1 MGKKRSVGDRM
12 SKEGVY
18 QSLLTAEGGCVSGET
33 LSRRLG
39 VSRAAV
45 WKAVDSLRRD
55 GYTIEACPGRGY
67 RLLAA
72 PDALTER
79 EIRRSLSREAAWVS
93 LRCLE
98 EVDSTNSYLKREA
111 LAGAPHG
118 TVAVANAQTAGRGR
132 MTRSFRSPPGRG
144 VYLSILLRPQLPPE
158 ELLGVTGM
166 TAVAV
171 CNAVERTAGVRPGIK
186 WTNDLVLNGRKLCG
200 ILTELALEGETGRTQ
215 SLVIGAGVNVS
226 HTPEDFGPEV
236 SQMATSLAQEGYP
249 VSRALLAAAMVEEL
263 LRLSGALGGDTGGWV
278 EAYRRDC
285 VNLGRPVR
293 LLWTEGQTRA
303 EAVDVDGQFG
313 LVVRLPDGSLRAV
326 RTGEVSV
333 RGLYG
338 YTE

>member
-1 MGKKRSVGDRM
+1 M
-12 SKEGVY
+12 SREKVY
-18 QSLLTAEGGCVSGET
+18 QLLRASPEDYISGQE

-45 WKAVDSLRRD
+45 WKAIDSLRRD
-55 GYTIEACPGRGY
+55 GYVIEAHTGLGY
-67 RLLAA
+67 RLSASPDSLA
-72 PDALTER
+72 ER
-79 EIRRSLSREAAWVS
+79 EIRRYLTVPCPD

-98 EVDSTNSYLKREA
+98 EIDSTNSYLKREA
-111 LAGAPHG
+111 LSGAPHG
-118 TVAVANAQTAGRGR
+118 AVAAADCQSAGRGR
-132 MTRSFRSPPGRG
+132 MTRSFRSPPGKG
-144 VYLSILLRPQLPPE
+144 VYLSILLRPQLPPGA
-158 ELLGVTGM
+158 LMGVTGM

-171 CNAVERTAGVRPGIK
+171 CRAVERAAGVRPGIK

-200 ILTELALEGETGRTQ
+200 ILTELAVEGETGMTQ

-236 SQMATSLAQEGYP
+236 AQMATSLVQEGFAA
-249 VSRALLAAAMVEEL
+249 SRAQLAAAMIEEL
-263 LRLSGALGGDTGGWV
+263 RNLSDALGGDVSPWV

-285 VNLGRPVR
+285 VTLGRPVR
-293 LLWTEGQTRA
+293 LLWSDRQEQGHA
-303 EAVDVDGQFG
+303 LDIDDQFG
-313 LVVRLPDGSLRAV
+313 LIVRLPDGSETTI